1 MNTVNSEEFSSIMDF
16 DDEMDCACVSDEDFQ
31 KALEE
36 LENDKSTAEEEVD
49 EGEDDVI
56 DTQIE
61 YYDSIPGTD
70 IVDMDADDMIAAAR
84 DIEFN
89 PFEDDEI
96 MDAAEAGAKESD
108 DIDFDDD
115 ED

>member
-1 MNTVNSEEFSSIMDF
+1 MNTVNNEEFSSIMDF

-61 YYDSIPGTD
+61 YYDSIPGAD